1 MPIARF
7 SVETITNDSLF
18 IIADASLTT
27 FGVLNSRPFNVWN
40 KAVSGRLKS
49 DTRISNTITYNNFPF
64 PELSEEQKK
73 SLEKSA
79 QGILDARELRPTESL
94 AALYNKNSMPTDLR
108 QAHKAVDKEVLAAL
122 GLKSDASDEVILAKL
137 FDLYT
142 RATADLFT
150 VPPKAK
156 KMKTKIEN

>member
-1 MPIARF
+1 
-7 SVETITNDSLF
+7 
-18 IIADASLTT
+18 
-27 FGVLNSRPFNVWN
+27 
-40 KAVSGRLKS
+40 
-49 DTRISNTITYNNFPF
+49 
-64 PELSEEQKK
+64 
-73 SLEKSA
+73 
-79 QGILDARELRPTESL
+79 
-94 AALYNKNSMPTDLR
+94 MPTDLR

-150 VPPKAK
+150 VPPRAK